1 MGIQVGVVSGGIG
14 CHGVSARV
22 SNQFDWIRE
31 TTCRHSASPPASFK
45 CDKLRTIGS
54 EEIPEDITQDL
65 ALPGELGISNEAP
78 YAWELMIQEDF
89 SDPGLFGNTVNDV
102 KHYRTTHNRA
112 GVVRLGDGA
121 GVAGSRAITYL
132 LLTVPIQKYEC
143 RLPFFQ
149 LCDTEMQFVF
159 SFSWTTAAP
168 LMKDAGVL
176 CTHSRTTS
184 GKLQV
189 LS

>member
-1 MGIQVGVVSGGIG
+1 MGRRIFLIPACSVILSMMSSITEPLTIEQVL
-14 CHGVSARV
+14 
-22 SNQFDWIRE
+22 FDLE
-31 TTCRHSASPPASFK
+31 T
-45 CDKLRTIGS
+45 
-54 EEIPEDITQDL
+54 EQV
-65 ALPGELGISNEAP
+65 LPS
-78 YAWELMIQEDF
+78 
-89 SDPGLFGNTVNDV
+89 
-102 KHYRTTHNRA
+102 
-112 GVVRLGDGA
+112 
-121 GVAGSRAITYL
+121 SRAIAYL
-132 LLTVPIQKYEC
+132 LLAVPIQKYEC